1 MGKTFVISI
10 SFFSEPNYQGNCSK
24 YYLKNLAGKKFSYA
38 GIAVSKHY
46 KRILSANKAAAKLRE
61 MYPTAKVEVE
71 ERTFTDRLN
80 KR

>member
-24 YYLKNLAGKKFSYA
+24 YYVKSLAGKKFSYA
-38 GIAVSKHY
+38 GIALAKHY
-46 KRILSANKAAAKLRE
+46 ESITRVEKAAAKVRE
-61 MYPTAKVEVE
+61 IFPTAKVVVE
-71 ERTFTDRLN
+71 ERTYIDRLN